1 MSPVIKT
8 SRHSLVAPPFVS
20 RLFISFLYVYTIVYF
35 GWSHFPF
42 GCVGLAGA
50 SQRDHFDTIRWLVMG
65 YGMQTNI
72 YEPVV
77 RHNNMSD
84 FSDRCPENLVIVGDI
99 HLYHNR

>member
-50 SQRDHFDTIRWLVMG
+50 SQRDHFDTIRWWVWDMECKQIYTNLS
-65 YGMQTNI
+65 YGIITCQI
-72 YEPVV
+72 S
-77 RHNNMSD
+77 RIGA
-84 FSDRCPENLVIVGDI
+84 RKIW
-99 HLYHNR
+99 